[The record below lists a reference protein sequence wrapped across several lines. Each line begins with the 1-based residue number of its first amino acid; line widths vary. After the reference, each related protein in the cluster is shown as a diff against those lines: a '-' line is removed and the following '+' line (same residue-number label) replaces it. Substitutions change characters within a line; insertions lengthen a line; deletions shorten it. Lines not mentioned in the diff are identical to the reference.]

1 MCFFMHE
8 IDINFQIHVL
18 IGAFFVGV
26 DFFLALF
33 GGGGGVFFT
42 LKKIELNRETS
53 YNAQRCSKPI
63 KSI

>member
-1 MCFFMHE
+1 MHE

-33 GGGGGVFFT
+33 GGGGGI
-42 LKKIELNRETS
+42 LYIKKNRIK
-53 YNAQRCSKPI
+53 QRNQL
-63 KSI
+63 